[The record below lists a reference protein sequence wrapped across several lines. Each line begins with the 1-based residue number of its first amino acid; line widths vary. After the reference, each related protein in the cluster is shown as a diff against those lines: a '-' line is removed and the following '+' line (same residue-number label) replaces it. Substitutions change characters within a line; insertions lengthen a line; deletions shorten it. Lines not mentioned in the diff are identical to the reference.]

1 MSELQSGRTARRASL
16 SRLLSF
22 DEQVSTRSKALVSW
36 CRVFATGGL
45 ALNVAPELLRVSCAS
60 KAKPPSRRRS
70 QREAT
75 PSIAAAYSVT
85 LLEVPYDV
93 LAVSVAAMG
102 GTNGGAFDFVI
113 DKSEKLSLRMAARP
127 KRRQK
132 AAAKAVHPLG
142 QFFALA
148 GTVSGDGVS
157 DDSSTAPRS
166 WGEVY
171 DAAEQDGSGSG
182 GGGGGGAGPIGPRYC
197 DVAAGGRLPAY
208 LDVHACAIAL
218 RERIFL
224 ALRAFDDAVGRVQ
237 AAPLVAG
244 AAAAVDSSRRRG
256 HLKVLRYYVSLVP
269 HPLLTSHT
277 HTPRMHRT
285 QFPPLGFAAALAGE
299 SSDAEEHW
307 SLQCARNIARRMLPV
322 VQHVLKMLLLERDD
336 DFPNIGLVELVD
348 LSSEEEPSAF
358 DPAWAAAR
366 PAVSKRKGRAG
377 RGRASASSAAAAAA
391 AASASGAGGVEL
403 RSGLR
408 IRCGATGQGLLSFTD
423 AEREAHICGVVVCG
437 EAFALAG
444 NGAASCTAHS
454 GYRSVEEAVGNNSDF
469 RFVQAYPNNAHLL
482 DGAHHVAV
490 ELPSDLH
497 SQ

>member
-277 HTPRMHRT
+277 HTP
-285 QFPPLGFAAALAGE
+285 
-299 SSDAEEHW
+299 
-307 SLQCARNIARRMLPV
+307 
-322 VQHVLKMLLLERDD
+322 
-336 DFPNIGLVELVD
+336 LV
-348 LSSEEEPSAF
+348 
-358 DPAWAAAR
+358 
-366 PAVSKRKGRAG
+366 
-377 RGRASASSAAAAAA
+377 
-391 AASASGAGGVEL
+391 
-403 RSGLR
+403 
-408 IRCGATGQGLLSFTD
+408 
-423 AEREAHICGVVVCG
+423 
-437 EAFALAG
+437 
-444 NGAASCTAHS
+444 CTAHS
-454 GYRSVEEAVGNNSDF
+454 FHLLASLPRSLARAAMRRSTGHSSARATSRGACSPSCNTCSRCCSWNAMMISRTLGSLNSLIYLLRKSRVRLIQRGPPRDRPSRSGKAERGEDVRRRRQRQQQQLPLQVRVGLSCEAASAFDAVPLDRVCLVSRTRSVRRTSAV
-469 RFVQAYPNNAHLL
+469 L
-482 DGAHHVAV
+482 
-490 ELPSDLH
+490 
-497 SQ
+497 